1 MGAGVG
7 RYQGIH
13 GLIIDSLLSVQL
25 VTADGKLIT
34 ASASQNPDLFWGF
47 RGAGMNF
54 GVVVSATYRIYDL
67 TNGGQ
72 VQDADFVFLAS
83 QNESFY
89 RTFAS
94 LQDTLPPEL
103 SLIAFNVYNT
113 NISSVSPVCH
123 YLFRSPGCLIDVSV
137 SDTDPS

>member
-25 VTADGKLIT
+25 VTANGSLIT

-54 GVVVSATYRIYDL
+54 GVVVSATYQIYDL

-72 VQDADFVFLAS
+72 VQDADFIFLPS
-83 QNESFY
+83 QNESY
-89 RTFAS
+89 YKTLAS
-94 LQDTLPPEL
+94 LQNKLPPEL
-103 SLIAFNVYNT
+103 SLITYNAYNT
-113 NISSVSPVCH
+113 TAGSVSFCH
-123 YLFRSPGCLIDVSV
+123 YLSEALDL
-137 SDTDPS
+137 